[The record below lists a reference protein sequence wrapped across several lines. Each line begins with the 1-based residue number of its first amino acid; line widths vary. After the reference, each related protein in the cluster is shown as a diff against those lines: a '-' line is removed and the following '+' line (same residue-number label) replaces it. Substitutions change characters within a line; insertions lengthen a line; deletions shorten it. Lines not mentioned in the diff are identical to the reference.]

1 MEDSKRMDTKVMFP
15 SPKSGPLAPDV
26 LLGVDE
32 GVGGPGDLL
41 LGGVALHAAHRVRG
55 LTATLELGLAPEGNG
70 RGYSWRRR
78 STKFSQS
85 QRRPLL
91 GPSRC

>member
-1 MEDSKRMDTKVMFP
+1 MRISSFVLVNESKTLC
-15 SPKSGPLAPDV
+15 SPEGGPLAPDV

-55 LTATLELGLAPEGNG
+55 LTAALELGLAPARR
-70 RGYSWRRR
+70 RGYQ
-78 STKFSQS
+78 FSES
-85 QRRPLL
+85 FKSPGL
-91 GPSRC
+91 

>member
-1 MEDSKRMDTKVMFP
+1 MENSKRMEFTEMFP
-15 SPKSGPLAPDV
+15 SPEGGPLAPDV

-55 LTATLELGLAPEGNG
+55 LTAALELGLAPEGK
-70 RGYSWRRR
+70 RV
-78 STKFSQS
+78 
-85 QRRPLL
+85 
-91 GPSRC
+91 

>member
-1 MEDSKRMDTKVMFP
+1 MRISSFVLVNESKTLC
-15 SPKSGPLAPDV
+15 SPEGGPLAPDV

-55 LTATLELGLAPEGNG
+55 LTAALELGLAPEEK
-70 RGYSWRRR
+70 RIISSQKVFFSILKVQVFKR
-78 STKFSQS
+78 S
-85 QRRPLL
+85 
-91 GPSRC
+91 